1 MTRWLLNSAV
11 IPAGGYGTYVY
22 DAMDADE
29 LGAWLRVGPYTSH
42 VGYPETATY
51 ITAVTGEPAPVI
63 SRGLS
68 ELRPGDEAAVVR
80 LRYRLADPRP
90 EGEWYK
96 TSRDPAAWEIG
107 LLRRLR

>member
-1 MTRWLLNSAV
+1 MTHWLLNSAV

-42 VGYPETATY
+42 VGYPETAAY
-51 ITAVTGEPAPVI
+51 IAAITGEPAPAI

-68 ELRPGDEAAVVR
+68 EIQVGDEAAVVR
-80 LRYRLADPRP
+80 LRYRLANPGQKGKHRP
-90 EGEWYK
+90 G
-96 TSRDPAAWEIG
+96 SDPATWEIG
-107 LLRRLR
+107 LMRRLR